1 MPDVLSTQQT
11 QHYEQDGFLFP
22 IPILSE
28 AEVTR
33 YRAAFDAV
41 EAHVGG
47 TLTRLD
53 LGHLYFR
60 WAYDLATHPA
70 LVNAVAAVLGPDLLV
85 QATLIFCKYPGNDA
99 FVSWHQD
106 SVYLKWHLTPS
117 ISAWLALTD
126 STIQSG
132 CMRVIPGSHREGLQ
146 PHVEVQ
152 SANNLLRRGEQV
164 RVAVNEEEAIDMEL
178 RAGQMSLHHNTIIH
192 GSNPNMSGARRI
204 GFIVRFVT
212 PQLRESPFPVIQ
224 VRGHHDISH
233 LPVLDAPPAP
243 ASTAESYC
251 HWQRYMAQRKRTE

>member
-1 MPDVLSTQQT
+1 MPDVVPTYQT
-11 QHYEQDGFLFP
+11 QHYEQEGFLFP
-22 IPILSE
+22 IPVLSE
-28 AEVTR
+28 AEVVR

-41 EAHVGG
+41 EAHGGG

-70 LVNAVAAVLGPDLLV
+70 LVEAVAAVMGPDLLV
-85 QATLIFCKYPGNDA
+85 QATLIFCKYPGNNA

-126 STIQSG
+126 STVQSG
-132 CMRVIPGSHREGLQ
+132 CMRVIPGSHRQGLQ

-152 SANNLLRRGEQV
+152 SARNLLRRGEQV
-164 RVAVNEEEAIDMEL
+164 QVAVNEEEAVDMVL

-192 GSNPNMSGARRI
+192 GSNPNVSEQRRI

-212 PQLRESPFPVIQ
+212 SQLRESPFPVIQ
-224 VRGHHDISH
+224 VRGTHDISH
-233 LPVLDAPPAP
+233 LPVLKAPPPLAP
-243 ASTAESYC
+243 IAESYR
-251 HWQRYMAQRKRTE
+251 HWQHHRAQRKTN

>member
-1 MPDVLSTQQT
+1 MNHLLTDKHAAQ
-11 QHYEQDGFLFP
+11 YERDGYFFP
-22 IPILSE
+22 IPVLSQ
-28 AEVTR
+28 AEVAR

-41 EAHVGG
+41 EAHAGG

-53 LGHLYFR
+53 LSHLYFR

-70 LVNAVAAVLGPDLLV
+70 LVDAVEAVMGPDLLI

-126 STIQSG
+126 STVESG
-132 CMRVIPGSHREGLQ
+132 CMRVIPGSHRQGLQ
-146 PHVEVQ
+146 PHVEIK
-152 SANNLLRRGEQV
+152 SAKNLLRRGEQV
-164 RVAVNEEEAIDMEL
+164 RVTVNEDEAVDMAL

-192 GSNPNMSGARRI
+192 GSNPNRSEARRI

-212 PQLRESPFPVIQ
+212 SQLRESPFPVVQ
-224 VRGHHDISH
+224 VRGHGDIGH
-233 LPVLDAPPAP
+233 LPVLEVPPAP
-243 ASTAESYC
+243 APVAASYRN
-251 HWQRYMAQRKRTE
+251 WQRYMAQRKTA